1 MVRAGKS
8 ERPEES
14 FILNSGGL
22 GAMFKSGLFNR
33 IVCTRG
39 KNPYKWPI
47 HVIEVYKLCCSVG
60 FSTRRF
66 S

>member
-14 FILNSGGL
+14 FILNSGRL

-39 KNPYKWPI
+39 KKS
-47 HVIEVYKLCCSVG
+47 L
-60 FSTRRF
+60 
-66 S
+66 